1 MAVAVLVALSL
12 RLYFVLAP
20 HGVLDADEAIV
31 GLMGRH
37 ILRGEFP
44 TFYYGQRYMGA
55 LEPSLAALGFAIGG
69 VTPAVLKLVCLVT
82 SLLLVG
88 LTMELGRRVL
98 GTGPAIMAGLLA
110 ALPSLFVTVWS
121 VKARGGFVETLVL
134 GMVALLLAHRAARG
148 AGIGRRRAALVLG
161 LVGGLAWWTCQLVV
175 SFLAAAGILILR
187 GAGWRVAL
195 RIVPAATAGFVLGG
209 LPMWIA
215 GLFGDLGL
223 TSMWEAAP
231 PVTVAAQ
238 LGNVLTI
245 GLPALLG
252 PAGTWPAAPAVG
264 GLTAPLLT
272 LYAVAWLSLAWS
284 RVQAWRRGKP
294 EGSAA
299 TGAALD
305 AILALP
311 LFAIV
316 ACGLSSFG
324 WFVSEPRYLLPVATA
339 MPLVVAA
346 WLAGLWQLGWRA
358 AAAVLGAAILAANLA
373 GHLLAPWTAAREAP
387 ASLADAVAFL
397 EARRIPV
404 VATTYWIGPRLSFES
419 GERVIGVAL
428 RDAPD
433 RYPPYSARAR
443 REDRLAYAFLPGTA
457 DVGAVERKLAALG
470 MQHAQARV
478 SDLVVL
484 HDLRLPG
491 LDAPPP
497 GLLFEALERLP
508 LPDARLRIAAA
519 YEAAGQ
525 PARAITHL
533 EAVLDSDFT
542 AGAAGFDRLV
552 TLYRSS
558 GQSRKATALAAR
570 RAALFTPAVAR
581 EVSFG
586 EVVRL
591 IGYTLSASTIRAGD
605 HLRLVC
611 FWSTRHDLQVDLR
624 LGVQLTGDGDA
635 RHAATFGPITG
646 AYGSASWYPDEV
658 TRGSHEVQIPRDLPP
673 GRYALRLRLWEPE
686 GVEPDLR
693 PRVSGTGSRW
703 LTLTEIDVA
712 PAP

>member
-1 MAVAVLVALSL
+1 MVVAVLLALCL
-12 RLYFVLAP
+12 RLYFVLTP

-37 ILRGEFP
+37 ILQGEFP

-69 VTPAVLKLVCLVT
+69 ATPVVLKLVCLVT
-82 SLLLVG
+82 SLLLIG
-88 LTMELGRRVL
+88 LTMELGRRAL
-98 GTGPAIMAGLLA
+98 GTGPAVMAGLLA

-134 GMVALLLAHRAARG
+134 GMVALLLAHRTVRG
-148 AGIGRRRAALVLG
+148 AAIGRRRAALVLG

-187 GAGWRVAL
+187 GAGWRGAL
-195 RIVPAATAGFVLGG
+195 RIAPATATGFALGG
-209 LPMWIA
+209 LPMWLV

-223 TSMWEAAP
+223 ASMWEAAS
-231 PVTVAAQ
+231 PVTAAAQ

-245 GLPALLG
+245 GLPGLLG
-252 PAGTWPAAPAVG
+252 PAGTWPAAPAIG

-272 LYAVAWLSLAWS
+272 LYAVAWLSLAWT
-284 RVQAWRRGKP
+284 RMQTWRRGQP
-294 EGSAA
+294 GAA
-299 TGAALD
+299 GAAGAALE

-311 LFAIV
+311 LFTIL
-316 ACGLSSFG
+316 ACALSSFG

-346 WLAGLWQLGWRA
+346 WLAGLWQLGWRP
-358 AAAVLGAAILAANLA
+358 AAAVLGAAVLAANLA

-387 ASLADAVAFL
+387 ASLADAVAFF
-397 EARRIPV
+397 ETHRIPV
-404 VATTYWIGPRLSFES
+404 VATTYWIASRLSFES

-443 REDRLAYAFLPGTA
+443 REGRLAYAFFPGTA
-457 DVGAVERKLAALG
+457 DIGAVDQKLAALG
-470 MQHAQARV
+470 MRHARTPV
-478 SDLVVL
+478 SELVVL

-508 LPDARLRIAAA
+508 VPDARLRIAAA
-519 YEAAGQ
+519 YEAAGLSAQ
-525 PARAITHL
+525 AIAHL

-542 AGAAGFDRLV
+542 AGAAGFDRLL

-558 GQSRKATALAAR
+558 GQSRKAIALATR

-591 IGYTLSASTIRAGD
+591 IGYTLSASTVRAGD
-605 HLRLVC
+605 RLRLVC
-611 FWSTRHDLQVDLR
+611 FWSTRRNLPIDLY

-646 AYGSASWYPDEV
+646 AYGSTSWYPDEV
-658 TRGSHEVQIPRDLPP
+658 TRGSHEIPIPRDLAP

-686 GVEPDLR
+686 EVEPDLR
-693 PRVSGTGSRW
+693 PRVSGTSSRW